1 MKLKI
6 TYLSN
11 FFTFFFFINKNL
23 TQNITFGWSNVWQS
37 SRTDVGQTFEK
48 RKLNKSSTFVK
59 CYKLAPFYESMSYG
73 RIVKRSTQ
81 SQWPKS
87 LSMNDTQNSMAA
99 T

>member
-11 FFTFFFFINKNL
+11 FFINK
-23 TQNITFGWSNVWQS
+23 NITFGCSNVWQS

-99 T
+99 TYSE